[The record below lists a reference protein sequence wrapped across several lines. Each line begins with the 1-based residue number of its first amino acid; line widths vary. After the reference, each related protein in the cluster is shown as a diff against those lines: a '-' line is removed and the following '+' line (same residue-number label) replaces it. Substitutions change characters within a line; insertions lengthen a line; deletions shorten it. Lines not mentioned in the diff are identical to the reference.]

1 MNPVARKTMIILMKV
16 LEMKEFTQM
25 TIVNYAHLKV
35 RALPN
40 LGDISIPPLKGR
52 ALPPK
57 FVNEVVKTGRGELT
71 ASAAQINRVIRWL
84 VQHGYLV
91 IKRRG
96 GIIDGKPIR
105 AGDVIGG
112 RIYYELI
119 NPLGILELIAMHRSM
134 ASIKKDTFRVSI
146 KKSELIEFLKSR
158 DVVFCLGTALE
169 QYSGY
174 YRPDEI
180 SFYAKEDNKMRDY
193 LKSHPGNLL
202 TVSWYDPPAW
212 VLKNG
217 SYTTEVQTAVD
228 MFCDGKGYYTKDIL
242 HKLWGVI
249 VD

>member
-1 MNPVARKTMIILMKV
+1 MNPVARKTAIILMKV
-16 LEMKEFTQM
+16 LEMKELTQM
-25 TIVNYAHLKV
+25 TIVNEIAKV
-35 RALPN
+35 
-40 LGDISIPPLKGR
+40 
-52 ALPPK
+52 
-57 FVNEVVKTGRGELT
+57 GRGELT
-71 ASAAQINRVIRWL
+71 ASAAQINRVIHWL
-84 VQHGYLV
+84 VQHGYVV

-96 GIIDGKPIR
+96 DSRKERIEDRISRGLELLKPLEIE
-105 AGDVIGG
+105 G
-112 RIYYELI
+112 RIFYELI
-119 NPLGILELIAMHRSM
+119 NPLGVLELIAMHRSM
-134 ASIKKDTFRVSI
+134 ASVKKDTFRVSI

-202 TVSWYDPPAW
+202 TVSWYDPPDW

>member
-1 MNPVARKTMIILMKV
+1 MKLEAENMNPVARKTMIILLKI

-25 TIVNYAHLKV
+25 AI
-35 RALPN
+35 
-40 LGDISIPPLKGR
+40 I
-52 ALPPK
+52 
-57 FVNEVVKTGRGELT
+57 NEIVKTGREELT
-71 ASAAQINRVIRWL
+71 ASAAQINRVVRWL
-84 VQHGYLV
+84 TQHGYII

-96 GIIDGKPIR
+96 NLREDRIEDRISHGLELLKPLEIE
-105 AGDVIGG
+105 G
-112 RIYYELI
+112 RIFYELI
-119 NPLGILELIAMHRSM
+119 NPLGVLELIALHRSM

-169 QYSGY
+169 IYSGY

-202 TVSWYDPPAW
+202 TVSWYDPPDR

-217 SYTTEVQTAVD
+217 NYTTEVQTAVD
-228 MFCDGKGYYTKDIL
+228 MFCDGKGYYAKDIL
-242 HKLWGVI
+242 HKLWGII